1 MPVYPNRITDFMRTV
16 KTAAGRASVAVT
28 VRKHAGD
35 VQVASTTTDAAG
47 RFTTEFPAGSPG
59 PVYYRTTDGG
69 DTREHSGRSTGQI
82 GTYFASS
89 LPNMFQVFGDG
100 YLAGVG
106 GGCAVTA
113 PGTGMTV
120 TVASGVVLALGHPYP
135 QTGTQALTIAAADAT
150 NPRIDL
156 VVVRLFPP
164 GTAEEG
170 RIELAVKAGTPATS
184 PVAPSVQQDAALHE
198 VALAEVR
205 VNAAATS
212 IAAANVTDRRR
223 LASLANGSVSGDALT
238 NPLRLGGTN
247 DSNRVLL
254 EQDDGTDVLSVSTV
268 TKSLRLP
275 NGASL
280 RLFTDAYVTGVFIL
294 PGTID
299 PEGAVP
305 APPGSAYY
313 RTNGTWYRKAS
324 GTGTTGWAAVPLS
337 AGVTSV
343 TDTGSIDLTLTG
355 GDLSAAAIFGTAA
368 GTVAAGNHAHV
379 LTNLTDVTITSPT
392 SGQIVR
398 HDGTK
403 WVNATPA
410 AGHDAAT
417 VADTASIDMSI
428 SGQQISA
435 AAIFGTAAGTVA
447 AGNHTHAHTALTGVD
462 TDASATAIHHTLG
475 TGANQAAAGNHIHN
489 PIVFLSAFRSGT
501 TTNTSTNTVAETILS
516 AAPTLLDGVIYDIF
530 AMGALRIAPTSG
542 NRGEVRV
549 VINGTAFAFIGH
561 GDPNGEEVWNAAA
574 VAGVLGTGV
583 AVQSDLQVRVS
594 AGSVDFSYGRFLTVA
609 IPRS

>member
-100 YLAGVG
+100 FLAGVG

-120 TVASGVVLALGHPYP
+120 SVASGVVLALGHPYP

-170 RIELAVKAGTPATS
+170 RIELAVKVGTPATS
-184 PVAPSVQQDAALHE
+184 PVAPSVQQDATLHE

-212 IAAANVTDRRR
+212 IAATNVTDRRR
-223 LASLANGSVSGDALT
+223 LASLANGSVSGDTLT
-238 NPLRLGGTN
+238 NPLTFGGTN
-247 DSNRVLL
+247 DSNRVLV
-254 EQDDGTDVLSVSTV
+254 EQADGTDVLSVSTI

-280 RLFTDAYVTGVFIL
+280 RLFTDAYTTGVFIL

-305 APPGSAYY
+305 ALQGSLYL
-313 RTNGTWYRKAS
+313 RTNGTIYRKAS
-324 GTGTTGWAAVPLS
+324 GTGTTGWVALPLS

-343 TDTGSIDLTLTG
+343 TDTAGINLTLTG
-355 GDLSAAAIFGTAA
+355 GDLSAAPIFGTAA
-368 GTVAAGNHAHV
+368 GTVAEGNHAH
-379 LTNLTDVTITSPT
+379 
-392 SGQIVR
+392 
-398 HDGTK
+398 
-403 WVNATPA
+403 A
-410 AGHDAAT
+410 
-417 VADTASIDMSI
+417 
-428 SGQQISA
+428 
-435 AAIFGTAAGTVA
+435 
-447 AGNHTHAHTALTGVD
+447 HAALTGID
-462 TDASATAIHHTLG
+462 TDAAVTAIHHTLG
-475 TGANQAAAGNHIHN
+475 TGANQAAAGNHTH
-489 PIVFLSAFRSGT
+489 PAPVSKPTVFISAFRSGT
-501 TTNTSTNTVAETILS
+501 TVNSTTSTTGVDVLTAN
-516 AAPTLLDGVIYDIF
+516 PTLLDGVTYDVF
-530 AMGALRIAPTSG
+530 AIGALRVAPSSG
-542 NRGEVRV
+542 NRGEVALAV
-549 VINGTAFAFIGH
+549 NGTVFAFIGH

-574 VAGVLGTGV
+574 VAGIAGTGV
-583 AVQSDLQVRVS
+583 AIPTSLQARCS
-594 AGSVDFSYGRFLTVA
+594 AGSVDYSYGRMLTVA